1 MNNYYKKTSTVLC
14 SPAKLEGLL
23 PAFPIMH
30 LQWTFM
36 KADGVQHLVEL
47 RPTGMVL
54 GADHGLFTDPASPQR
69 DVSLHLGRRPELL
82 EADLSNVHEQASS
95 VSDYT

>member
-14 SPAKLEGLL
+14 NPAKLEGLL
-23 PAFPIMH
+23 PAFPITH

-47 RPTGMVL
+47 RPTGVVL

-69 DVSLHLGRRPELL
+69 DVSLHLGR
-82 EADLSNVHEQASS
+82 
-95 VSDYT
+95 